1 MPWIRTGII
10 VFKYSM
16 DANQELN
23 EAVDRRIARETAF
36 KEEIIAQIDAIIS
49 ALEFCDPTNAA
60 STLDLSQEQLRQVI
74 EKLNTMDVISPAE
87 SARISDSLRT
97 KNLRRG
103 LEQVPAAPAAVPA
116 AVPAAPAVPTAPK
129 SYAAA
134 VATPRRP
141 ATPAPQPS
149 FLDRVSAASMGT
161 TPQQM
166 AQRRGGRTR
175 RRRKTRR

>member
-10 VFKYSM
+10 VFRYNM
-16 DANQELN
+16 DANKELTD
-23 EAVDRRIARETAF
+23 AVERRIEKEMAF
-36 KEEIIAQIDAIIS
+36 KEEIIRQINTIIDGL
-49 ALEFCDPTNAA
+49 AYCDPTNAA
-60 STLDLSQEQLRQVI
+60 STLDLSQEQLRLVI
-74 EKLNTMDVISPAE
+74 EKLNNTDEVFSEVE
-87 SARISDSLRT
+87 SKRIADTLRT

-103 LEQVPAAPAAVPA
+103 IDQVAPVAPAAVPT
-116 AVPAAPAVPTAPK
+116 VPTAPK

-149 FLDRVSAASMGT
+149 FIDRVAAASMGT